1 MSEDV
6 FRAVRALMKMRP
18 RPSERTRSPHCS
30 PWHSSVMPDD
40 APINTNSKQTICQGS
55 RFHFWQF
62 LILIWSLDMCSSSL
76 LSVLKNDKFCPQRNI
91 CRMGLCLWCTGSR
104 VKNRWSIKL
113 SAVSDLEF
121 KRLYYYIKYLQQQAV
136 DDALIFV
143 N

>member
-62 LILIWSLDMCSSSL
+62 LILIWSLDMCTAFL
-76 LSVLKNDKFCPQRNI
+76 
-91 CRMGLCLWCTGSR
+91 MGLCLWCTGSR
-104 VKNRWSIKL
+104 VKNRWSIKP
-113 SAVSDLEF
+113 SAVSVLEF
-121 KRLYYYIKYLQQQAV
+121 KGLKNQ
-136 DDALIFV
+136 IFATTSSWRWPDFC
-143 N
+143 